1 MELRFS
7 DEAEVVAQA
16 NDTPFGL
23 AAYLYTQNIARAWR
37 VVDALET
44 GIVGLNEGALASEAA
59 PFGGVKESGYGREG
73 SRHGLDD
80 YLHTKYLCQ
89 GNLT

>member
-44 GIVGLNEGALASEAA
+44 GIVGLNEGALARRRRPSAASRNRATAAKAPGMAWTTTCTPSTFAKEA
-59 PFGGVKESGYGREG
+59 
-73 SRHGLDD
+73 
-80 YLHTKYLCQ
+80 
-89 GNLT
+89 